1 MLLRELLTEA
11 DLGEYSAVIID
22 EAHERSVATDILMVR
37 NLRYEVV
44 LLVQSMSQVL
54 LFILRETCLGK
65 QSTFFP
71 LLYGLS

>member
-37 NLRYEVV
+37 TPRYEVV
-44 LLVQSMSQVL
+44 LLVQSMS
-54 LFILRETCLGK
+54 
-65 QSTFFP
+65 
-71 LLYGLS
+71 